1 MFEKYKLNKYFNCM
15 VGFAY
20 EETNIKR
27 KGRYGNVKRTVQTYI
42 VISNGNEFKFIK
54 YRKYNCD
61 TYTYEDVVDN
71 LIEMDAM
78 PVRAWLNDRDKV
90 KTLKKG

>member
-1 MFEKYKLNKYFNCM
+1 MFEGYKLNKYFNCM

-20 EETNIKR
+20 EEINIKH
-27 KGRYGNVKRTVQTYI
+27 KGKYGNLKRAIQTYI
-42 VISNGNEFKFIK
+42 VILNGNEFKFIK
-54 YRKYNCD
+54 YRKYKCD

-71 LIEMDAM
+71 LIEMGAV
-78 PVRAWLNDRDKV
+78 PVGKWLEKCNKV

>member
-42 VISNGNEFKFIK
+42 VISNGEEFKFIK
-54 YRKYNCD
+54 YRKYKCD
-61 TYTYEDVVDN
+61 TYTYEDVACN
-71 LIEMDAM
+71 LIEMDAV
-78 PVRAWLNDRDKV
+78 PVGKWLEQRNNV
-90 KTLKKG
+90 KILKRE

>member
-1 MFEKYKLNKYFNCM
+1 M

-20 EETNIKR
+20 EEINIKH
-27 KGRYGNVKRTVQTYI
+27 KGKYGNLKRAIQTYI
-42 VISNGNEFKFIK
+42 AILNGNEFKFIK

-71 LIEMDAM
+71 LIEMGAM
-78 PVRAWLNDRDKV
+78 PVGKWLEKCNNV
-90 KTLKKG
+90 KILKKE